1 MAVDAFE
8 RYVEERPDVVVVD
21 INLPIVSGLALT
33 RRLLKYD
40 ANARIIIFSMNDDVI
55 FASRAIESG
64 AKGYI
69 GKSEDPARFIA
80 AIRAVA
86 MGQTFLVPEMATQL
100 ARWKVG
106 AYDCQSGHASTA
118 YSKLPRNAP

>member
-1 MAVDAFE
+1 
-8 RYVEERPDVVVVD
+8 
-21 INLPIVSGLALT
+21 
-33 RRLLKYD
+33 
-40 ANARIIIFSMNDDVI
+40 MNDDVI

-100 ARWKVG
+100 AFLDPGRRGDFLKALSSRELDILRLLRDGRTMAEIAG
-106 AYDCQSGHASTA
+106 AMNVSYKTVASSCLSLK
-118 YSKLPRNAP
+118 SKLGARTLLDLVRIAVENKI